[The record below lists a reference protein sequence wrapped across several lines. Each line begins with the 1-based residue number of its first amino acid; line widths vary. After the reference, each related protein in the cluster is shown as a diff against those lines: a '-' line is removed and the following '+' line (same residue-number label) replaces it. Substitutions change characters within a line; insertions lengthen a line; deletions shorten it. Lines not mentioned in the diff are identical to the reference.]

1 MMPLNFCNKPFG
13 HILLG
18 FFHKF
23 NYVSQF
29 GGVGEGG
36 QRGGILDVVFG
47 RLSTFFGFSLPK
59 SFTIMFL
66 NSCNKPFGHICLIF
80 FCECYY
86 VGQLEVGGC
95 VWFVVLVVCVLV
107 FILGC

>member
-36 QRGGILDVVFG
+36 QRGGRRGGSGRRFWSFINFFWFFFAQKFHYDVSELLQQTSWSYVPY
-47 RLSTFFGFSLPK
+47 FFS
-59 SFTIMFL
+59 
-66 NSCNKPFGHICLIF
+66 
-80 FCECYY
+80 
-86 VGQLEVGGC
+86 
-95 VWFVVLVVCVLV
+95 
-107 FILGC
+107 